1 MQDNHDFYGWEVQS
15 HGVTLEW
22 TDQKAE
28 AEKAYNKCRIGAK
41 LFKHNGQTKTVIAQK
56 HSNFAKL
63 KDVARLHVFTV

>member
-22 TDQKAE
+22 TDQRQV
-28 AEKAYNKCRIGAK
+28 AEKVFDKCRVGAK
-41 LFKHNGQTKTVIAQK
+41 LFKHNGQKKIVVAEK

-63 KDVARLHVFTV
+63 KDVARLHAFTG